1 MNIKRLLMLA
11 LLTLPMALMAQ
22 MKIAT
27 VDVQAIFAAMPESQR
42 ANEQLEKASQQYKAE
57 YEMMQQEFNDKYAAY
72 QGLAGDTPATIRDR
86 RVREIQE
93 SNSSIESFLTKSQA
107 ALAAIKQE
115 LETPIYAKINAAIKE
130 HSLPDDIVVSKNCD
144 NLLSSKGIVSAQLDS
159 PLPDDTDGLH
169 RLALSKEVTVFL

>member
-93 SNSSIESFLTKSQA
+93 SNNSIESFLAKSQA

-115 LETPIYAKINAAIKE
+115 LETPIYAKINAAIKVVGDAGHYTYIIDVSRVPVVYTGAGAIDITAE
-130 HSLPDDIVVSKNCD
+130 VKRSL
-144 NLLSSKGIVSAQLDS
+144 GI
-159 PLPDDTDGLH
+159 
-169 RLALSKEVTVFL
+169 E